1 MSEDMMA
8 IMGEPT
14 GGGGTAMETA
24 DSTTAAIVHST
35 PSTSANVT
43 NLTPPHTQMTMSS
56 QQPSA
61 PPPNVENNNSVI
73 NIKVKHRRI
82 LTLIAHNVKLWT
94 S

>member
-14 GGGGTAMETA
+14 GGGTAMETA
-24 DSTTAAIVHST
+24 DSTTAAIVHAT
-35 PSTSANVT
+35 PSTSAANVT